1 MASKN
6 GVDEVLKESTN
17 LVKELEE
24 GWKKAE
30 EAVTEYEKQNA
41 ISMMAV
47 QAAVQ
52 TASIAMT
59 MMREEIK
66 LTTVVQ
72 QALNTV
78 LNATPTQLLVAGIAV
93 VVTAFGVF
101 SLATEDSRVA

>member
-47 QAAVQ
+47 QAAV
-52 TASIAMT
+52 
-59 MMREEIK
+59 
-66 LTTVVQ
+66 VVK
-72 QALNTV
+72 
-78 LNATPTQLLVAGIAV
+78 
-93 VVTAFGVF
+93 
-101 SLATEDSRVA
+101 